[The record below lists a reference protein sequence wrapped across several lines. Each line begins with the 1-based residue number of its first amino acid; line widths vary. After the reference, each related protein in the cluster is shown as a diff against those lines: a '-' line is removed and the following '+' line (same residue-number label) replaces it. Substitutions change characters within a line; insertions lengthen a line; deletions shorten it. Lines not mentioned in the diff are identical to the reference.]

1 VPTITR
7 LIAITDNRFALAPD
21 RVPSVQFDTGIIQHQ
36 FPSRTESKNSPA
48 YQQAMMEVD
57 FRRSMVRADLEKQA
71 REGARGLRILAAV
84 MAPIVVYLVF
94 GAVRLV
100 MRGRREKAAK

>member
-1 VPTITR
+1 
-7 LIAITDNRFALAPD
+7 
-21 RVPSVQFDTGIIQHQ
+21 
-36 FPSRTESKNSPA
+36 
-48 YQQAMMEVD
+48 MMEVD